1 MCLGAADEAPLGRP
15 STFTHMPMCGCSPG
29 HLRGWAEAGRTGG
42 GRPLVTLS
50 GGVKERSVGSRLVG
64 LRGDAGVWRE
74 RRMEVAAA
82 WVDGCV
88 EVSTMTETLHRPV
101 VGSRERYPLA
111 ADAFLY
117 AAMIYLL
124 VGVVQQGIAYLLSG
138 GDLGTWTPPVWL
150 EAIGALGMP
159 LAVIGGPLL
168 AWRAYGRHLGWRE
181 LVAAVVGAVLGGA
194 VFGFVFFALF
204 ALTRLIPSPVPE
216 EEEGPWGMVIVAAL
230 AVVAFLAKPVIVAVR
245 DLAGTKE
252 HARRHW
258 LRLAVVVLALIAVIA
273 SVFVGGETAEL
284 GIFLLLPAVPAAVA
298 AIAMDW
304 KRVHQHQSET
314 VS

>member
-1 MCLGAADEAPLGRP
+1 
-15 STFTHMPMCGCSPG
+15 
-29 HLRGWAEAGRTGG
+29 
-42 GRPLVTLS
+42 
-50 GGVKERSVGSRLVG
+50 
-64 LRGDAGVWRE
+64 
-74 RRMEVAAA
+74 MEVAAA

-88 EVSTMTETLHRPV
+88 EVSEMTETLHRLV

-117 AAMIYLL
+117 AAMIYLV
-124 VGVVQQGIAYLLSG
+124 VGVLQQGIAYLLSG
-138 GDLGTWTPPVWL
+138 GDMGTWTPPVWL
-150 EAIGALGMP
+150 EATGALGMP

-168 AWRAYGRHLGWRE
+168 AWRVYGRHLGWRE
-181 LVAAVVGAVLGGA
+181 LVAASVGAVLGGA
-194 VFGFVFFALF
+194 AFGIVFFALFALF
-204 ALTRLIPSPVPE
+204 ALTRLLASPLP

-230 AVVAFLAKPVIVAVR
+230 AVVVFLAKPVIVAVR
-245 DLAGTKE
+245 DLVGVKE
-252 HARRHW
+252 HARRHG
-258 LRLAVVVLALIAVIA
+258 LRLVGVVLALIAVIA

-304 KRVHQHQSET
+304 WHLRQPKSET